1 MQTIINK
8 ECGIWTRQL
17 FSALMFMYKKS
28 LVRGE
33 ILADS

>member
-17 FSALMFMYKKS
+17 FSALMSMYKKS

-33 ILADS
+33 ILADR